1 MILFCSFKCCL
12 QYFSIGYRLLQF
24 MCGIWWI

>member
-24 MCGIWWI
+24 MCRIC